1 MKPKT
6 IKITYWCLIV
16 LFSLA
21 MLGDAFGGITK
32 QQAGID
38 VLNHLG
44 YPIYIMPFF
53 GYLKLLG
60 VIALLQTKFRNLKEW
75 AFAGFAF
82 NFIGA
87 AVSRAAMG
95 DGAGMVAMPVIML
108 AVLFVTYWFWRKY
121 DALNTSK

>member
-6 IKITYWCLIV
+6 IKISYWCLIV
-16 LFSLA
+16 LFSIA

-38 VLNHLG
+38 VLNHLS
-44 YPIYIMPFF
+44 YPIYIMPFL
-53 GYLKLLG
+53 GYLKVLG

-87 AVSRAAMG
+87 AVSRAAVG
-95 DGAGMVAMPVIML
+95 DGTGMVAMPLVML
-108 AVLFVTYWFWRKY
+108 TVLFVTYWFWRKY
-121 DALNTSK
+121 DALNNI

>member
-6 IKITYWCLIV
+6 VKITYWCLIV

-44 YPIYIMPFF
+44 YPIYIMPFM
-53 GYLKLLG
+53 GYLKVLG
-60 VIALLQTKFRNLKEW
+60 VIALLQTKFRVLKEW

-82 NFIGA
+82 TFIGA

-95 DGAGMVAMPVIML
+95 DGAGMVAMPLVML
-108 AVLFVTYWFWRKY
+108 AVLLVTYWFWRKY
-121 DALNTSK
+121 DALNNI

>member
-6 IKITYWCLIV
+6 VKITYWCLIV
-16 LFSLA
+16 LFSMA

-44 YPIYIMPFF
+44 YPIYIMPFM
-53 GYLKLLG
+53 GYLKVLG
-60 VIALLQTKFRNLKEW
+60 VIALLQTKFRVLKEW

-82 NFIGA
+82 TFIGA

-95 DGAGMVAMPVIML
+95 DGAGMVAMPLVML
-108 AVLFVTYWFWRKY
+108 AVLLVTYWFWRKY
-121 DALNTSK
+121 DALNNI

>member
-44 YPIYIMPFF
+44 YPIYIMPFL

-95 DGAGMVAMPVIML
+95 DGAGMVAMPLIML
-108 AVLFVTYWFWRKY
+108 AVLLVTYWFWRKY
-121 DALNTSK
+121 DALTNI

>member
-21 MLGDAFGGITK
+21 MLADAFGGITK

-44 YPIYIMPFF
+44 YPIYIMPFM
-53 GYLKLLG
+53 GYLKVLG

-95 DGAGMVAMPVIML
+95 DGAGMVAMPLVML

-121 DALNTSK
+121 DALNNI

>member
-1 MKPKT
+1 MKSKT

-44 YPIYIMPFF
+44 YPIYIMPFM
-53 GYLKLLG
+53 GYLKVLG
-60 VIALLQTKFRNLKEW
+60 VIALLQTKFRVLKEW

-82 NFIGA
+82 IFIGA

-95 DGAGMVAMPVIML
+95 DGAGMVAMPLVML
-108 AVLFVTYWFWRKY
+108 AVLLVTYWFWRKY
-121 DALNTSK
+121 DALNNI

>member
-6 IKITYWCLIV
+6 VKIIYWCLIV

-44 YPIYIMPFF
+44 YPIYIMPFM
-53 GYLKLLG
+53 GYLKVLG
-60 VIALLQTKFRNLKEW
+60 VIALLQTKFRVLKEW

-82 NFIGA
+82 TFIGA

-95 DGAGMVAMPVIML
+95 DGAGMVAMPLVML
-108 AVLFVTYWFWRKY
+108 AVLLVTYWFWRKY
-121 DALNTSK
+121 DALNNI

>member
-44 YPIYIMPFF
+44 YPIYIMPFM
-53 GYLKLLG
+53 GYLKVLG

-82 NFIGA
+82 IFIGA
-87 AVSRAAMG
+87 AASRAAMG
-95 DGAGMVAMPVIML
+95 DGAGMVAMPLVML

-121 DALNTSK
+121 DALNTI

>member
-44 YPIYIMPFF
+44 YPIYIMPFL

-87 AVSRAAMG
+87 AVSRAAMV
-95 DGAGMVAMPVIML
+95 DGARMVAMPVIML
-108 AVLFVTYWFWRKY
+108 VVLFVTYWFWRKY

>member
-21 MLGDAFGGITK
+21 MLGDAVGGITK

-44 YPIYIMPFF
+44 YPIYIMPFL
-53 GYLKLLG
+53 GYLKVLG

-95 DGAGMVAMPVIML
+95 DGAGMVAMPLVML

-121 DALNTSK
+121 DVLNNI

>member
-6 IKITYWCLIV
+6 IKISYWCLIV
-16 LFSLA
+16 LFSIA

-44 YPIYIMPFF
+44 YPIYIMPFL
-53 GYLKLLG
+53 GYLKVLG

-95 DGAGMVAMPVIML
+95 DGTGMVAMPLVML
-108 AVLFVTYWFWRKY
+108 TVLFVTYWFWRK
-121 DALNTSK
+121 LMHLTISK

>member
-21 MLGDAFGGITK
+21 TLGDAFGGITK

-44 YPIYIMPFF
+44 YPIYIMPFM
-53 GYLKLLG
+53 GYLKVLG
-60 VIALLQTKFRNLKEW
+60 VIALLQTKFRVLKEW

-82 NFIGA
+82 IFIGA
-87 AVSRAAMG
+87 AVSRGAMG
-95 DGAGMVAMPVIML
+95 DGVGMVAMPLVML

-121 DALNTSK
+121 DALNNI

>member
-44 YPIYIMPFF
+44 YPIYIMPFM
-53 GYLKLLG
+53 GYLKVLG
-60 VIALLQTKFRNLKEW
+60 VIALLQIKFNNLKEW

-82 NFIGA
+82 IFFGA
-87 AVSRAAMG
+87 ATSRAAMG
-95 DGAGMVAMPVIML
+95 DGAGMVAMPLIVL
-108 AVLFVTYWFWRKY
+108 AVMFVTYWFWRKY
-121 DALNTSK
+121 DALNNI

>member
-1 MKPKT
+1 MKSKT

-21 MLGDAFGGITK
+21 MLGDALGGITK
-32 QQAGID
+32 QQAGVD

-44 YPIYIMPFF
+44 YPIYIMPFM
-53 GYLKLLG
+53 GYLKVLG

-82 NFIGA
+82 IFIGA
-87 AVSRAAMG
+87 AVSRAAMA
-95 DGAGMVAMPVIML
+95 DGAGMIAMPLVML

-121 DALNTSK
+121 DSLNTI

>member
-44 YPIYIMPFF
+44 YPIYIMPFL
-53 GYLKLLG
+53 GYLKVLG

-75 AFAGFAF
+75 AFAGFTF

-95 DGAGMVAMPVIML
+95 DGAGMVAMPLVML

-121 DALNTSK
+121 DALNTI

>member
-44 YPIYIMPFF
+44 YPVYVMPFL

-108 AVLFVTYWFWRKY
+108 VVLFVTYWFWRKY
-121 DALNTSK
+121 NALNTSK

>member
-1 MKPKT
+1 MKQKT

-44 YPIYIMPFF
+44 FPVYIMPFM
-53 GYLKLLG
+53 GVAKLLG
-60 VIALLQTKFRNLKEW
+60 VIALLQTRFRNLKEW

-87 AVSRAAMG
+87 TVSRAAMG
-95 DGAGMVAMPVIML
+95 DGAGMVAMPLVML
-108 AVLFVTYWFWRKY
+108 AVMFVTYWFWRKY
-121 DALNTSK
+121 DVLNISK

>member
-21 MLGDAFGGITK
+21 TLGDAFGGITK

-44 YPIYIMPFF
+44 YPIYIMPFM
-53 GYLKLLG
+53 GYLKVLG
-60 VIALLQTKFRNLKEW
+60 VIGLLQTKFRNLKEW

-82 NFIGA
+82 IFIGA
-87 AVSRAAMG
+87 AVSRGAMG
-95 DGAGMVAMPVIML
+95 DGAGMVAMPLVML

-121 DALNTSK
+121 AALNAI

>member
-6 IKITYWCLIV
+6 IKITYWCLIA

-32 QQAGID
+32 QQAGVD

-44 YPIYIMPFF
+44 YPIYIMPFM
-53 GYLKLLG
+53 GYLKVLG

-87 AVSRAAMG
+87 AVSRTAMG
-95 DGAGMVAMPVIML
+95 DAAGMVAMPLVML

-121 DALNTSK
+121 DALNLSK

>member
-44 YPIYIMPFF
+44 YPIYIMPFL
-53 GYLKLLG
+53 GYLKVLG

-95 DGAGMVAMPVIML
+95 DRAGMVAMPVIML

-121 DALNTSK
+121 DALTLSK

>member
-6 IKITYWCLIV
+6 IKITYWCLTIV
-16 LFSLA
+16 FSLA
-21 MLGDAFGGITK
+21 MLADAFGGITK

-44 YPIYIMPFF
+44 YPIYIMPFL
-53 GYLKLLG
+53 GYLKVLG

-95 DGAGMVAMPVIML
+95 DGAGMVAMPLVML
-108 AVLFVTYWFWRKY
+108 AVLFVTYWFWRKF
-121 DALNTSK
+121 DALNNI

>member
-1 MKPKT
+1 MKSKT

-32 QQAGID
+32 QQAGVD

-44 YPIYIMPFF
+44 YPIYIMPFM
-53 GYLKLLG
+53 GYLKVLG

-82 NFIGA
+82 IFIGA
-87 AVSRAAMG
+87 AVSRAAMA
-95 DGAGMVAMPVIML
+95 DGAGMIAMPLVML

-121 DALNTSK
+121 DSLNTI